1 MTELYHLIRWTY
13 LPYTQEES
21 SNSVCV
27 DSLTLPVTISIPT
40 PYHIVSFTS

>member
-21 SNSVCV
+21 SDLLGKLDYKVSGE
-27 DSLTLPVTISIPT
+27 ISQCL
-40 PYHIVSFTS
+40 